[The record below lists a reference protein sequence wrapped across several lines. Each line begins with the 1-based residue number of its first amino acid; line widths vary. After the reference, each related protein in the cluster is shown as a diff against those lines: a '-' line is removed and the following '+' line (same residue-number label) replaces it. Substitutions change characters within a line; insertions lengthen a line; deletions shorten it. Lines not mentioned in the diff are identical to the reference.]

1 MQYICLH
8 KRTSGVIYCVMSTL
22 SKNAKTLVLGLN
34 TVPANLMFR
43 GSQNGRISVLTTLSP
58 WDSLSILSVIFV
70 RTPSLSF
77 LTCFY
82 SFVLLNTFLPFPA

>member
-1 MQYICLH
+1 
-8 KRTSGVIYCVMSTL
+8 MSTL

-43 GSQNGRISVLTTLSP
+43 ALQNGRISVLTTLSP

-70 RTPSLSF
+70 RTPSLLFSPVF
-77 LTCFY
+77 TV
-82 SFVLLNTFLPFPA
+82 FVLVYTFLPFPA